1 MAQARLPEENPA
13 TMFDLKRQG
22 LHGPVNSCTETS
34 TPLPVTDADGKTHQY
49 ISEYTKEYDT
59 GGRILASRSRNSDGS
74 QWVTLFTY
82 DPTGRLLKI
91 ASGVEGQAITE
102 TTYSY
107 DQQGRLQNINPG
119 DKPDSPAVF
128 RYD

>member
-1 MAQARLPEENPA
+1 M
-13 TMFDLKRQG
+13 
-22 LHGPVNSCTETS
+22 
-34 TPLPVTDADGKTHQY
+34 
-49 ISEYTKEYDT
+49 
-59 GGRILASRSRNSDGS
+59 
-74 QWVTLFTY
+74 TLFTY